1 MMSRFGRAGHEYMGK
16 LCERIH
22 AMLRHSSLVLT
33 FVSFTLG
40 FALLLAFLLFL
51 GSSDQL
57 VRIAQ

>member
-1 MMSRFGRAGHEYMGK
+1 MGK